1 MSVTNTTTVSKTIN
15 PNNAYLVR
23 TEVKLWSSS
32 TNKFNAWTGLA
43 NMAVGFYEDALGT
56 QSIAGLVGLGMSEVT
71 STGVYYVVVPA
82 ANTAILGTTYNGS
95 TIYQIVTGGTNNA
108 IKVVTP
114 LVVTQPRYAQ
124 PGAE

>member
-1 MSVTNTTTVSKTIN
+1 MSVTNTTTVSKDIH

-23 TEVKLWSSS
+23 TQVTFWSSS
-32 TNKFNAWTGLA
+32 TNQFQAWSGLA
-43 NMAVGFYEDALGT
+43 NMTVGFYADALGT
-56 QSIAGLVGLGMSEVT
+56 QGIAGLIGLGMSEVNT
-71 STGVYYVVVPA
+71 TGVYYVIVPA
-82 ANTAILGTTYNGS
+82 ANTAILGTNYNGS

-124 PGAE
+124 PGA

>member
-1 MSVTNTTTVSKTIN
+1 MSVTNTTTVSKTIH

-23 TEVKLWSSS
+23 TKVTFWSSS
-32 TNKFNAWTGLA
+32 TNTFQAWSGLT
-43 NMAVGFYEDALGT
+43 NMAVGFYADALGT
-56 QSIAGLVGLGMSEVT
+56 QSIAGLVGLGMSEVNT
-71 STGVYYVVVPA
+71 SGVYYVIVPA

-124 PGAE
+124 PGA